1 MSSLVS
7 TKHSTRII
15 LLCSSH
21 FKDEEMEAQKGEVLG
36 LRFEFRQRPH
46 LSVHCIPEGPL
57 PLLSLLF
64 APTPTPGQHIPSPA
78 YSFSF
83 LYSDEQDSS
92 ALRWLLKPKKGIEA
106 KPFYKPQMGFQCLG
120 FQKTHPGS

>member
-36 LRFEFRQRPH
+36 LRSEFRQRPH
-46 LSVHCIPEGPL
+46 LSVHCIPEGPSCSH
-57 PLLSLLF
+57 PH
-64 APTPTPGQHIPSPA
+64 PRPA
-78 YSFSF
+78 YSQSSIF
-83 LYSDEQDSS
+83 LFLS
-92 ALRWLLKPKKGIEA
+92 L
-106 KPFYKPQMGFQCLG
+106 F
-120 FQKTHPGS
+120 